1 VKRLAIALLILPAC
15 ATTKETRLQKDAKIV
30 DQEND
35 PKRLVARGK
44 AFHSVGDYTR
54 AEQYYAAA
62 LQQGAS
68 EKEVLPLLLRA
79 CIQSTRYQVAID
91 YALPVLQKHPD
102 DWRLRLLV
110 ASLYTAVGQP
120 GRARDQYERVVQQQP
135 DDPSAR
141 YGLAVLLRD
150 EFHDR
155 AAADKH
161 FREYLRLA
169 PDGAHAEEAKGSL
182 LKDMSDAPV
191 AAAATAVAPAPVPA
205 PAPPPIPSPATSN
218 TPPKKLP

>member
-1 VKRLAIALLILPAC
+1 MSLALALLAVAGC
-15 ATTKETRLQKDAKIV
+15 ATTHESRMQKDARLVEK
-30 DQEND
+30 END
-35 PKRLVARGK
+35 PQRLLARGK
-44 AFHSVGDYTR
+44 AFHSVGDFTR

-62 LQQGAS
+62 IQQGAP
-68 EKEVLPLLLRA
+68 EKEVLPLLLRV
-79 CIQSTRYQVAID
+79 CIQATRYQVAID

-120 GRARDQYERVVQQQP
+120 ARARDHYERVVQQQP
-135 DDPSAR
+135 DDATAR

-155 AAADKH
+155 VGADKH

-169 PDGAHAEEAKGSL
+169 PEGPHAEEAKGSL
-182 LKDMSDAPV
+182 LKDLSEAPV
-191 AAAATAVAPAPVPA
+191 AAPVSSVVPV
-205 PAPPPIPSPATSN
+205 S
-218 TPPKKLP
+218 PPKKLP

>member
-1 VKRLAIALLILPAC
+1 VKRLAIALLFLPAC
-15 ATTKETRLQKDAKIV
+15 ATTKETRLQKDARIV

-35 PKRLVARGK
+35 PKRLLARGK
-44 AFHSVGDYTR
+44 AFHAIGDYTR

-62 LQQGAS
+62 LNQGAA
-68 EKEVLPLLLRA
+68 EKEVLPLLLRV

-91 YALPVLQKHPD
+91 YALPVLQRHPD
-102 DWRLRLLV
+102 DWRLRLIV

-120 GRARDQYERVVQQQP
+120 GRARDHYERVVKQEP
-135 DDPSAR
+135 NEPSAR

-161 FREYLRLA
+161 FREYLRVA
-169 PDGAHAEEAKGSL
+169 PEGPHAEEAKGSL
-182 LKDMSDAPV
+182 LKDVSDAPV
-191 AAAATAVAPAPVPA
+191 AAPATAVAPTPVP
-205 PAPPPIPSPATSN
+205 PPSPAASN

>member
-1 VKRLAIALLILPAC
+1 M
-15 ATTKETRLQKDAKIV
+15 QKDAKIV
-30 DQEND
+30 ETEND
-35 PKRLVARGK
+35 PQRLLARGK
-44 AFHSVGDYTR
+44 AFHSVGDFTR

-102 DWRLRLLV
+102 DWRLRLIV

-120 GRARDQYERVVQQQP
+120 ARARDQYERVVQQQP
-135 DDPSAR
+135 DEPTAR

-155 AAADKH
+155 VGADKH
-161 FREYLRLA
+161 FREYLRVA

-182 LKDMSDAPV
+182 LKDLSDAPV
-191 AAAATAVAPAPVPA
+191 AAPVATVVPPPSTSPAPASPVAPASA
-205 PAPPPIPSPATSN
+205 
-218 TPPKKLP
+218 PKKLP